1 MDGLPLLPLRRRIAP
16 TLSLLFLSPLI
27 AEVLSGSTRL
37 RALFV
42 FPIELCVW
50 GGGALLIRHAV
61 RRFNLGVAA
70 MLVLALALAM
80 AEETV
85 IQQSSL
91 APLVIMLK
99 GEVYARAF
107 GVNYLY
113 LLWALVYES
122 VYVVFVP
129 ICLVELIFPGRRD
142 RVWMGKLGVGV
153 TMFFFAIGSLLAW
166 FAWTHVARVKVFHQ
180 PAFVPPAATEV
191 VALAIIAALITLA
204 FTTLRGKPIR
214 ARHVAPPAARLLAVL
229 GTFWSVLWYGL
240 VVIAFGIAPSLP
252 PAIPMSAGL
261 LIAAAMLYLLP
272 SWITSTGWTPRHAFC
287 LVVASVCGLMAV
299 SFVGFQ
305 GPPTADLYF
314 KAVANVLA
322 VVGLGVLG
330 WRLRRERQRAG
341 NRDAGS

>member
-1 MDGLPLLPLRRRIAP
+1 MDTSPLLPLRRRIAP
-16 TLSLLFLSPLI
+16 TLSLLLLSPLV

-42 FPIELCVW
+42 FPIEVCVW
-50 GGGALLIRHAV
+50 GGGALLIRHGV

-70 MLVLALALAM
+70 MLLLALALAM

-99 GEVYARAF
+99 GQVYARAF

-129 ICLVELIFPGRRD
+129 ICLVELIFPDRRD
-142 RVWMGKLGVGV
+142 RVWMGRLGVGV
-153 TMFFFAIGSLLAW
+153 TMFFFAIGSVLAW

-180 PAFVPPAATEV
+180 PAFVPPVVTEV
-191 VALAIIAALITLA
+191 IALAIIAGLITLA
-204 FTTLRGKPIR
+204 FTTLRGRGTHAHHGTP
-214 ARHVAPPAARLLAVL
+214 PPAGWLAVL
-229 GTFWSVLWYGL
+229 GTLWSVLWYGL
-240 VVIAFGIAPSLP
+240 VVVAFGIAPSLP

-261 LIAAAMLYLLP
+261 LIAAAMLYVVP
-272 SWITSTGWTPRHAFC
+272 RWITSIVWTPQHAFW
-287 LVVASVCGLMAV
+287 LVAASVCGLMAV

-314 KAVANVLA
+314 KAVANGLA
-322 VVGLGVLG
+322 VVGLGALG
-330 WRLRRERQRAG
+330 WRLRRQLQREA
-341 NRDAGS
+341 AE

>member
-1 MDGLPLLPLRRRIAP
+1 MNTSSLLPLRRRIAP

-70 MLVLALALAM
+70 MLALALALAM

-107 GVNYLY
+107 GVNYVY

-129 ICLVELIFPGRRD
+129 ICLAELIFPDRRN
-142 RVWMGKLGVGV
+142 RVWMGKLGIGV
-153 TMFFFAIGSLLAW
+153 TMLFFVIGSVLAW

-180 PAFVPPAATEV
+180 PAFVPPVVTEIIS
-191 VALAIIAALITLA
+191 LAIIAGLIALA
-204 FTTLRGKPIR
+204 FTTLRGKPTR
-214 ARHVAPPAARLLAVL
+214 AGQVAPPPAWLLAVL
-229 GTFWSVLWYGL
+229 GAIWSVLWYGL

-261 LIAAAMLYLLP
+261 LIAAAMLYVVP
-272 SWITSTGWTPRHAFC
+272 CWITSTGWTPRHALW
-287 LVVASVCGLMAV
+287 LVVATACGLMAV

-305 GPPTADLYF
+305 GAPTADLYF
-314 KAVANVLA
+314 KAVTNALA
-322 VVGLGVLG
+322 VVGLGLLG
-330 WRLRRERQRAG
+330 WRLRREPQRA
-341 NRDAGS
+341 AGK

>member
-1 MDGLPLLPLRRRIAP
+1 MDTAPLLPLRRRIAP
-16 TLSLLFLSPLI
+16 TLSLLFLSPFI

-61 RRFNLGVAA
+61 RHFNVGMAG

-107 GVNYLY
+107 GVNYVY

-129 ICLVELIFPGRRD
+129 ICLVELIFPDRHD
-142 RVWMGKLGVGV
+142 RVWMGKLGASV
-153 TMFFFAIGSLLAW
+153 TMLFFVIGSLFAW

-180 PAFVPPAATEV
+180 PAFVPPAVTEV
-191 VALAIIAALITLA
+191 VSLAIIAVLIALA
-204 FTTLRGKPIR
+204 FTMLQGKPTR
-214 ARHVAPPAARLLAVL
+214 ARHVAPPVWLLAVL
-229 GTFWSVLWYGL
+229 GTIWSVLWYGL

-261 LIAAAMLYLLP
+261 LIAAAMLYVVP
-272 SWITSTGWTPRHAFC
+272 RWITSTGWTSRHALW
-287 LVVASVCGLMAV
+287 LVAATVSGLMAV

-314 KAVANVLA
+314 KAVVNVMA
-322 VVGLGVLG
+322 VIGLGVLG
-330 WRLRRERQRAG
+330 WRLRRERQRA
-341 NRDAGS
+341 AGE